1 MSAGFYLGF
10 IVWGRSPYWPKAT
23 SFLGGSFPHLPME
36 SVRFYVEDDENE
48 IFSTLSSARART
60 NVILVGKCESHRH
73 STTNF
78 SENVVV
84 AKTRCYEIYHLA
96 IGRGLHL
103 LQRR

>member
-1 MSAGFYLGF
+1 MGEKSILAEGHELPRGVLPSSTNGERS
-10 IVWGRSPYWPKAT
+10 ILRRGRRERD
-23 SFLGGSFPHLPME
+23 FP
-36 SVRFYVEDDENE
+36 
-48 IFSTLSSARART
+48 ILSSARART

-73 STTNF
+73 SSTNF

-96 IGRGLHL
+96 IGRGLPL

>member
-1 MSAGFYLGF
+1 MGEKSTLAEGHELP
-10 IVWGRSPYWPKAT
+10 R
-23 SFLGGSFPHLPME
+23 GSFPHPPME
-36 SVRFYVEDDENE
+36 SVRFFDKDDENE
-48 IFSTLSSARART
+48 IFSILSSARART

-73 STTNF
+73 SSTRF